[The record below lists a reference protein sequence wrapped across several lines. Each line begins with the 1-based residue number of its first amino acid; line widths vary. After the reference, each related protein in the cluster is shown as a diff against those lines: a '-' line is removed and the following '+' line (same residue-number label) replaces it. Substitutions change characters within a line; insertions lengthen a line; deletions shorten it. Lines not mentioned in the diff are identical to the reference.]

1 MSHSHTKT
9 NNVQLAFFL
18 NLSFAIVEIAG
29 GLWTNSMAIL
39 SDALHDLGDTFSLG
53 LAWVLE
59 RYSAKESDHIY
70 SYGYK
75 RFSLL
80 GAFLNIIILL
90 GGSLYILSEA
100 VPRLLHPQSAHVPGM
115 IVFAVIG
122 ITVNGFAMLRLRH
135 SQKMNTRIVAL
146 HMLEDMLGWTAVLII
161 SIVLLFSDFFILDPL
176 LSIIITSI
184 ILINVVRN
192 LKKTAAL
199 FLQASP
205 DEAGVKEIE
214 SQLLSID
221 QIESVHHTHAWSLD
235 GEHHVL
241 TTHIV
246 VCKDTKQKE
255 ILRIKQ
261 QVRQLATKLGFVHI
275 TIETE
280 TSGESCSM
288 SQ

>member
-1 MSHSHTKT
+1 MSNGQTKT

-18 NLSFAIVEIAG
+18 NLSFALVEIAG

-53 LAWVLE
+53 LAWILE
-59 RYSAKESDHIY
+59 RYSAKESDHKY

-80 GAFLNIIILL
+80 GAFVNIIILL

-115 IVFAVIG
+115 ILFAVIG
-122 ITVNGFAMLRLRH
+122 IAVNGFAMLRLRH
-135 SQKMNTRIVAL
+135 SQKMNARIVAL
-146 HMLEDMLGWTAVLII
+146 HMLEDMLGWMAVLII

-192 LKKTAAL
+192 LKKTTAL

-205 DEAGVKEIE
+205 DEVGIKEIE

-246 VCKDTKQKE
+246 VCKETPQNE
-255 ILRIKQ
+255 ILKIKQ
-261 QVRQLATKLGFVHI
+261 RVRQLASENGFVHI

-280 TSGESCSM
+280 TSGEACSM
-288 SQ
+288 SS